1 MWRALKE
8 SLPTKGN
15 LFSRHITPDKVCSLC
30 EEHLEDTIHCLWLC
44 DAVKGI
50 WLTDPSFSLHRTK
63 TYRSFGELVSAVLID
78 SCPAT
83 AALFSMVAWSLWIRR
98 NRIRERQWVWE
109 VGDTV
114 QRARELLQE
123 FWDVQA
129 RPSRLPGRRT

>member
-1 MWRALKE
+1 ME

-30 EEHLEDTIHCLWLC
+30 EEHPEDTIHCLWLC

-63 TYRSFGELVSAVLID
+63 TYRSFGELVSAVLTD
-78 SCPAT
+78 SCPAI
-83 AALFSMVAWSLWIRR
+83 AALFSMVAWSLWIQR
-98 NRIRERQWVWE
+98 NRIRERQRVWE

-123 FWDVQA
+123 F
-129 RPSRLPGRRT
+129 